1 MRQLIDQFLDTSTP
15 TGRCL
20 AAVVMSTPF
29 MCAFWLAST
38 LALVN
43 HEIRQGV
50 NLPVIWG
57 MEILLTISLAVNVGM
72 GRWLWVRRHLTQRL
86 ATTNLLVALNIG
98 LAYQGV
104 TISYGF
110 FSTGGSLV
118 MLGVLTIGLLL
129 FDQRTMLICFAIC
142 LVTHLGV
149 DFFVMKGDWPYA
161 PAITAG
167 AFEHGQPT
175 WWWSLWRS
183 LVLMTAWAA
192 LLPLI
197 FMLFGRLDTLHNQ
210 LAKLSYTDVLT
221 GLANRRFFMERL
233 KAEAERQSR
242 SQLPFSLVL
251 IDADHFKRIN
261 DQHGHAAGDEVL
273 RHLADLLIA
282 GTRTPTDQSARLGG
296 EEFGV
301 LLPDTDQAAAQV
313 VCQRI
318 AWALRNHEFEVRGQ
332 RFHVTVSM
340 GVVECLHAD
349 IDEALKQADMNLYQA
364 KHQGRDAI
372 VSSVLQRAHA

>member
-29 MCAFWLAST
+29 IGAFWLAAT
-38 LALVN
+38 LSLSLD
-43 HEIRQGV
+43 EIRQGV

-57 MEILLTISLAVNVGM
+57 MEILLTISLIVNFVM

-86 ATTNLLVALNIG
+86 ANTNLFVALNIG
-98 LAYQGV
+98 LAFQGV

-118 MLGVLTIGLLL
+118 MLGVLIIGLLL
-129 FDQRTMLICFAIC
+129 FDQRTMLICFFVC

-149 DFFVMKGDWPYA
+149 DAVVMHGDWPYA
-161 PAITAG
+161 PAITAK
-167 AFEHGQPT
+167 AFENGQPV
-175 WWWSLWRS
+175 WWWSIWRS
-183 LVLMTAWAA
+183 LVLLTAWAA

-197 FMLFGRLDTLHNQ
+197 FMLFGRLDTLHTQ

-221 GLANRRFFMERL
+221 GLANRRFFMERVR
-233 KAEAERQSR
+233 AEAERQARSR
-242 SQLPFSLVL
+242 LPFSLVL

-261 DQHGHAAGDEVL
+261 DQYGHAAGDEVL
-273 RHLADLLIA
+273 RHLADILIA

-301 LLPDTDQAAAQV
+301 LLPDTDKAAAQV

-318 AWALRNHEFEVRGQ
+318 ASALRNHEFDVRGH
-332 RFHVTVSM
+332 RFRVTVSM
-340 GVVECLHAD
+340 GVVECFHAD
-349 IDEALKQADMNLYQA
+349 IDQAFKQADLNLYQA

-372 VSSVLQRAHA
+372 VCSALSGVPA